1 MGEAK
6 YIYFTCLK
14 FEDFYG
20 LKNFSPQEVKM
31 AEKGAITVRTRKF
44 MTNRLLNRKQMVVDV
59 LHPGRATVPKTEI
72 RDQLAKMYKTTPDV
86 IFAFGFHTLF
96 GGNKTIGFA
105 LIYDNMDSAKKYE
118 PKYRLARHGVIE
130 KKKTG
135 RKQIKESKNRK
146 KKVRG
151 TAKAKVGAAKR
162 APHGSRANTWRTRSP
177 CALLSTWRR
186 CTRRATESK
195 TRALEGTSACR
206 VPNRRAQTKH
216 RCT

>member
-6 YIYFTCLK
+6 FYYFTCLK
-14 FEDFYG
+14 YYLVKLFFKE
-20 LKNFSPQEVKM
+20 KKM

-135 RKQIKESKNRK
+135 RKQIKELKNRK

-151 TAKAKVGAAKR
+151 TAKAKVGAAGK
-162 APHGSRANTWRTRSP
+162 
-177 CALLSTWRR
+177 
-186 CTRRATESK
+186 K
-195 TRALEGTSACR
+195 
-206 VPNRRAQTKH
+206 KK
-216 RCT
+216 

>member
-1 MGEAK
+1 MGEAEN
-6 YIYFTCLK
+6 IYFTCLK

-20 LKNFSPQEVKM
+20 LKTFPPQEVKM

-72 RDQLAKMYKTTPDV
+72 RDQLAKMYKTTADV

-118 PKYRLARHGVIE
+118 PKYRLARHGVID

-135 RKQIKESKNRK
+135 RKQIKELKNRK

-151 TAKAKVGAAKR
+151 TAKAKVGAAGK
-162 APHGSRANTWRTRSP
+162 
-177 CALLSTWRR
+177 
-186 CTRRATESK
+186 K
-195 TRALEGTSACR
+195 
-206 VPNRRAQTKH
+206 KK
-216 RCT
+216 

>member
-1 MGEAK
+1 MGLFGNVKE
-6 YIYFTCLK
+6 
-14 FEDFYG
+14 
-20 LKNFSPQEVKM
+20 KM
-31 AEKGAITVRTRKF
+31 ADQKGAITVRTRKF

-59 LHPGRATVPKTEI
+59 IHPGRATVPKTEV
-72 RDQLAKMYKTTPDV
+72 RDQLAKMYKTTADV

-135 RKQIKESKNRK
+135 RKQIKELKNRK

-151 TAKAKVGAAKR
+151 TAKAKVGAAGK
-162 APHGSRANTWRTRSP
+162 
-177 CALLSTWRR
+177 
-186 CTRRATESK
+186 K
-195 TRALEGTSACR
+195 
-206 VPNRRAQTKH
+206 KK
-216 RCT
+216 

>member
-6 YIYFTCLK
+6 NIYFTCLK

-20 LKNFSPQEVKM
+20 LKNFSPQEVRM

-72 RDQLAKMYKTTPDV
+72 RDQLAKMYMTTPDV

-135 RKQIKESKNRK
+135 RKQIKELKNSVNIFKEKEGPWHCQGQGWSGRQEEEINK
-146 KKVRG
+146 KMRRNG
-151 TAKAKVGAAKR
+151 LG
-162 APHGSRANTWRTRSP
+162 
-177 CALLSTWRR
+177 LLHSICPWWLPAF
-186 CTRRATESK
+186 CSY
-195 TRALEGTSACR
+195 
-206 VPNRRAQTKH
+206 
-216 RCT
+216 

>member
-6 YIYFTCLK
+6 NIYFTCLK

-20 LKNFSPQEVKM
+20 LKNFSPQRLRM

-59 LHPGRATVPKTEI
+59 LRPGRATVPKTEI

-105 LIYDNMDSAKKYE
+105 LIYDNMDSAKK
-118 PKYRLARHGVIE
+118 V
-130 KKKTG
+130 
-135 RKQIKESKNRK
+135 
-146 KKVRG
+146 
-151 TAKAKVGAAKR
+151 
-162 APHGSRANTWRTRSP
+162 
-177 CALLSTWRR
+177 
-186 CTRRATESK
+186 
-195 TRALEGTSACR
+195 
-206 VPNRRAQTKH
+206 RAQIQISQT
-216 RCT
+216 RCH